1 LDLEQWRAIVWSDEC
16 SVEIGKGKRQKW
28 VFRINHHGEKWK
40 KDYIQPYQKSKGI
53 SIMVWAAIWGGGHS
67 DISLLRSD
75 LESNRQGFSR
85 WSYLEILQNQLP
97 SFWQPDMVFMQHT
110 AIVVKEWLQEMAIES
125 INWPPYSPDL
135 NPIEHA
141 WMRLKETIYQLD
153 PHIESYRGTKE
164 EIRRYFEGLIE
175 QAWIEI
181 SQDYFND
188 LIESMPRRVEA
199 VIAAQG
205 WYTKY

>member
-1 LDLEQWRAIVWSDEC
+1 
-16 SVEIGKGKRQKW
+16 
-28 VFRINHHGEKWK
+28 
-40 KDYIQPYQKSKGI
+40 
-53 SIMVWAAIWGGGHS
+53 
-67 DISLLRSD
+67 
-75 LESNRQGFSR
+75 
-85 WSYLEILQNQLP
+85 
-97 SFWQPDMVFMQHT
+97 MVFMQDNAPVHT

-164 EIRRYFEGLIE
+164 EIRRYFKGLIE

-181 SQDYFND
+181 SQDYFNN

-205 WYTKY
+205 WYNVIPNRSAIPTDPPPPIDFHHAFSAKLFKQPPCHQKRVNQVETWWSKRGGSSSQYPP

>member
-1 LDLEQWRAIVWSDEC
+1 
-16 SVEIGKGKRQKW
+16 
-28 VFRINHHGEKWK
+28 
-40 KDYIQPYQKSKGI
+40 
-53 SIMVWAAIWGGGHS
+53 
-67 DISLLRSD
+67 
-75 LESNRQGFSR
+75 
-85 WSYLEILQNQLP
+85 
-97 SFWQPDMVFMQHT
+97 MVFMQDNAPVHT

-164 EIRRYFEGLIE
+164 EIRRYFKGLIE

-181 SQDYFND
+181 SQDYFNN